1 MRVCPAFGYSSRQVM
16 TEGFVTDIR
25 MVDQAKVNRQRAKK
39 CRELAK
45 MISKPAA
52 RSLLEE
58 LAGELE
64 AKAVACE
71 AAATPARAAL
81 HKAH

>member
-1 MRVCPAFGYSSRQVM
+1 MLGYFSLQVL
-16 TEGFVTDIR
+16 TEGIVTEIR
-25 MVDQAKVNRQRAKK
+25 IVDQAKVNRQRAKK

-52 RSLLEE
+52 RNLLEE
-58 LAGELE
+58 LAAELD
-64 AKAVACE
+64 AKAVAFE